1 MDTVKELQA
10 KKMSLL
16 EDMQRIGDKITKEI
30 GTQTSRG
37 YDCDVPDSEGNEV
50 NDFEAGSCDK
60 ENENDNSVP
69 VSDLSEQEKAMK
81 LNEERL
87 YLFQTPTRLVL
98 RIGTWEIEVTWRPT
112 IRTDLIY
119 K

>member
-37 YDCDVPDSEGNEV
+37 YDCDGPDSEGNEV

-81 LNEERL
+81 LPGER
-87 YLFQTPTRLVL
+87 
-98 RIGTWEIEVTWRPT
+98 GKT
-112 IRTDLIY
+112 ILISNSY
-119 K
+119 SSSSTNWNLGNRSYVETNN